1 MRCGRGEPAG
11 QVTKAVKVCSNAVT
25 RLFPGSVMTEISKEE
40 GIAYTVLERFEKFR
54 LPRALDIKERVD
66 RGERLSDADIAF
78 LDRVMSDAEE
88 INRLVDMR
96 PEFTL
101 LYGRAVNLYQEIT
114 KKALENEQKP

>member
-1 MRCGRGEPAG
+1 
-11 QVTKAVKVCSNAVT
+11 
-25 RLFPGSVMTEISKEE
+25 MTEISKEE

-66 RGERLSDADIAF
+66 RGERLGDADIAF
-78 LDRVMSDAEE
+78 LERVMSDAEE

-101 LYGRAVNLYQEIT
+101 LYGRAVSLYQEIT
-114 KKALENEQKP
+114 RKALENEQKS